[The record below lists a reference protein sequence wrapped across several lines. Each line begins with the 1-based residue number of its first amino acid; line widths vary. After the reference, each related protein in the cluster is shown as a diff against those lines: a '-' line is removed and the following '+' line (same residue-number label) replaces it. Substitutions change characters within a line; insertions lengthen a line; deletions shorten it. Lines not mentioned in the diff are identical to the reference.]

1 MTTQPVGAADLASLS
16 LFVGL
21 PDDELAALAA
31 VASRRRLADGEV
43 LFEQGEPA
51 ATLYHVIVGGLVLRA
66 GADGREVIVDTLGPG
81 DLLGWSAI
89 GDDARTLSTAR
100 ATGDTELIEV
110 PVEPIVNLA
119 AGASRQA
126 RVLLKR
132 LLGIA
137 AGHLQASRAQLLQVG
152 GEGVITAG

>member
-1 MTTQPVGAADLASLS
+1 MTTQPVVAADLAALP
-16 LFVGL
+16 LFAGL
-21 PDDELAALAA
+21 PEDELAGLAA
-31 VASRRRLADGEV
+31 AASRRRLIDGEV
-43 LFEQGEPA
+43 LFEQGAPA

-66 GADGREVIVDTLGPG
+66 SGNGREVIVDTLRPG

-100 ATGDTELIEV
+100 AVGETELIEV
-110 PVEPIVNLA
+110 PVEPIINLA
-119 AGASRQA
+119 AGGSRDS
-126 RVLLKR
+126 RVLLRR